1 MSRRSSIG
9 RYFMSRYTN
18 KYDYSYFT
26 EYNSSGASYSF
37 CYISMSTQ
45 VVSQTNSFMF
55 SSHIFFPS
63 KYSYYSLGICSV
75 IK

>member
-26 EYNSSGASYSF
+26 EYNSSGASHYYYY
-37 CYISMSTQ
+37 YISAISGWTSYST
-45 VVSQTNSFMF
+45 
-55 SSHIFFPS
+55 
-63 KYSYYSLGICSV
+63 LV
-75 IK
+75 IRE